1 VANTRT
7 HTHEPIESLR
17 VQPKQRRAIAQL
29 HAIEDAARYV
39 LGTKGR
45 DRFTTKDIASRAQVS
60 IGTVY
65 RYFPDRVA
73 ILDHVWPDRKDVTL
87 PSTKKK

>member
-1 VANTRT
+1 MSRNPAATIFGRGISAGFACGAAESNTKT
-7 HTHEPIESLR
+7 
-17 VQPKQRRAIAQL
+17 
-29 HAIEDAARYV
+29 
-39 LGTKGR
+39 
-45 DRFTTKDIASRAQVS
+45 FTTKDIASRAQVS

-87 PSTKKK
+87 PKQKK